1 MLKDLSRGNQ
11 ILYYLTSMSLS
22 IVLFL
27 LKVIYDNFKNNKITQ
42 FQVIMIVIAIV
53 VALLIA
59 SYILYK
65 SIKGNYNS
73 KGYYEQDD
81 YDSSNFS
88 MNNISDINGQ
98 PVSFLISNVTSVYFI
113 SSFPIPSS
121 IAFFV
126 IHLLL
131 FVMMI
136 KGENLQPNP
145 FLFLYGIDIY
155 KTKDNDFLINLNN
168 RGFDHNNILKM
179 NDSKN
184 VRTYIIG
191 NLEKSLSDN

>member
-27 LKVIYDNFKNNKITQ
+27 LKVIYDNFKKNKITQ

-81 YDSSNFS
+81 NDSSNFS

>member
-113 SSFPIPSS
+113 SSF
-121 IAFFV
+121 
-126 IHLLL
+126 
-131 FVMMI
+131 
-136 KGENLQPNP
+136 
-145 FLFLYGIDIY
+145 
-155 KTKDNDFLINLNN
+155 
-168 RGFDHNNILKM
+168 
-179 NDSKN
+179 
-184 VRTYIIG
+184 
-191 NLEKSLSDN
+191 

>member
-1 MLKDLSRGNQ
+1 MLKDLSKGNQ

-22 IVLFL
+22 IILFL
-27 LKVIYDNFKNNKITQ
+27 LKVIYDNFKKNKITQ
-42 FQVIMIVIAIV
+42 LQVIMIITVIVI
-53 VALLIA
+53 ALLIA
-59 SYILYK
+59 SNILYK

-73 KGYYEQDD
+73 KDFYEQND

-88 MNNISDINGQ
+88 IKNISEINGQ

-121 IAFFV
+121 LAFIV

-131 FVMMI
+131 FAMMI

-168 RGFDHNNILKM
+168 RGLAHNNILKM
-179 NDSKN
+179 KDSKN

-191 NLEKSLSDN
+191 DLEKSLSEN